1 MGLTVDVLDFVR
13 SAAYPGR
20 VVVVGNDP
28 AGVPFALYALS
39 GRSEASK
46 RRAFKVEPEQVEVY
60 GTRGQGDDP
69 LRHYVA
75 ARLSGGTVLVGNG
88 DHVDELYPDLVE
100 NVPLEAILGRIEPE
114 PDPPIWTPRIGVVA
128 SISDGSLADIRA
140 FGVSRRAEG
149 RSEEAE
155 RHVLV
160 MTQLPPGCAV
170 AVRTYK
176 GSVADV
182 VVDGIP
188 VALEV
193 RTGWQVL
200 VDAVREAI
208 PADVRVGVFAS
219 ELSDHGSSGV
229 SAS

>member
-1 MGLTVDVLDFVR
+1 M
-13 SAAYPGR
+13 
-20 VVVVGNDP
+20 
-28 AGVPFALYALS
+28 
-39 GRSEASK
+39 
-46 RRAFKVEPEQVEVY
+46 
-60 GTRGQGDDP
+60 
-69 LRHYVA
+69 A
-75 ARLSGGTVLVGNG
+75 ARLGGGTVLVGNG
-88 DHVDELYPDLVE
+88 DHVDELYPDLAE
-100 NVPLEAILGRIEPE
+100 NVPLDTILGRIEPE

-128 SISDGSLADIRA
+128 SIRGGSLADVRA

-149 RSEEAE
+149 QSEEVE
-155 RHVLV
+155 RHVLA
-160 MTQLPPGCAV
+160 MTQLPPGRAV
-170 AVRTYK
+170 EVRTYR

-182 VVDGIP
+182 VVDGVP

-219 ELSDHGSSGV
+219 DLSDHGFSGV